1 MIRIKVTVVNQSI
14 YRSSAVLVMM
24 EVTTRRLGYD
34 DLVNAWMAK
43 DYGARRVAY
52 DARCKDPVCQTIVK
66 AMFEGSQ
73 GCGWSF
79 MWALHILAVD
89 LAFDQLLADVPGN
102 CIGAIEA
109 CIGGWE
115 TDDASSLC
123 VRMNQGK
130 EPTKTDRAG
139 DPVSD
144 ARHLL
149 PAFSKQWVRVEKT
162 IR

>member
-14 YRSSAVLVMM
+14 YGAVLVMM

-115 TDDASSLC
+115 TGDEADYINAMIVYNRLVDEDGDSDLSPPVL
-123 VRMNQGK
+123 
-130 EPTKTDRAG
+130 RA
-139 DPVSD
+139 
-144 ARHLL
+144 
-149 PAFSKQWVRVEKT
+149 
-162 IR
+162 

>member
-109 CIGGWE
+109 S
-115 TDDASSLC
+115 A
-123 VRMNQGK
+123 VGK
-130 EPTKTDRAG
+130 RTTKRIT
-139 DPVSD
+139 ST
-144 ARHLL
+144 
-149 PAFSKQWVRVEKT
+149 Q
-162 IR
+162 

>member
-1 MIRIKVTVVNQSI
+1 
-14 YRSSAVLVMM
+14 MM

-115 TDDASSLC
+115 TDDESDYINAMIVYNRLVGDDAENDLMKPVNLFSLGGGAAPGPPPKQTI
-123 VRMNQGK
+123 NQNRGSA
-130 EPTKTDRAG
+130 PG
-139 DPVSD
+139 PG
-144 ARHLL
+144 
-149 PAFSKQWVRVEKT
+149 PA
-162 IR
+162 